1 MLGAH
6 FVLPVPFHIN
16 EYVFYSVLS
25 GKNRFLFFCFFVFFC
40 HHECVQILLHSGV
53 LSDKANHHYAE
64 GAFKGG
70 PLGELV
76 QWADLITSVYM
87 LGHRITLSTEIS
99 QLTAYINQPKG
110 SSCPLGEFDVIYVD
124 IVGLRQ
130 FKDIAKDK
138 FSEYL

>member
-1 MLGAH
+1 MHGGGT
-6 FVLPVPFHIN
+6 FRTSC
-16 EYVFYSVLS
+16 SVNMYFTVS
-25 GKNRFLFFCFFVFFC
+25 CQEKIIDFFFFFFFFC
-40 HHECVQILLHSGV
+40 HYECVQILLHSGV